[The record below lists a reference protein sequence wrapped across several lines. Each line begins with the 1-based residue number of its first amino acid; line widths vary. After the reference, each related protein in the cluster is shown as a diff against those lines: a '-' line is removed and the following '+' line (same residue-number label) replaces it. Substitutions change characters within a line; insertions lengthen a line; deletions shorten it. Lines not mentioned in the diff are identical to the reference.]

1 MSPYVKKLCIRPDK
15 KQPAEYV
22 NQLQLSCKNGIM
34 NDYHSHQGDFQVSLF
49 LDECQKEKDEV
60 HVKYGVDGFCTKKF
74 EANITTRGL
83 DFSLLEKG
91 SRLAIGSAEIEI
103 TKAGK
108 DCHEGCPLRKFTHD
122 CVMLRAC
129 AFARILKS
137 GEIKQGDIISI
148 VNEC

>member
-1 MSPYVKKLCIRPDK
+1 MSPHVEKLCIRHDK

-22 NQLQLSCKNGIM
+22 NWLRVCCKNGIIS
-34 NDYHSHQGDFQVSLF
+34 DYHSQQGDFHVSLF
-49 LDECQKEKDEV
+49 QGECQKEKAEIPV
-60 HVKYGVDGFCTKKF
+60 NYGVDGFCTKKF

-91 SRLAIGSAEIEI
+91 ARLAIGSAEIEI

-108 DCHEGCPLRKFTHD
+108 ECHEGCPLRKFTLD

-137 GEIKQGDIISI
+137 GDIKQSDIISI
-148 VNEC
+148 VNEG